1 VASLFDC
8 HDNGTKTG
16 SWGKGWKC
24 KGVGKHFDQTFHTSM
39 SFLEV
44 EIPDDRLDVVFWN
57 AEFFCQIETTR
68 V

>member
-1 VASLFDC
+1 
-8 HDNGTKTG
+8 
-16 SWGKGWKC
+16 
-24 KGVGKHFDQTFHTSM
+24 M

-44 EIPDDRLDVVFWN
+44 EIPDDRLDVVFWD